1 MSDHIENLKE
11 KADKEAI
18 QYTDFM
24 VLADIYNQPNPAISV
39 GEYLLQLQENKAEEK
54 SRILNEIITTKRSD
68 IN

>member
-39 GEYLLQLQENKAEEK
+39 GEYLLQLQEKQ
-54 SRILNEIITTKRSD
+54 SRRKKQDS
-68 IN
+68 